1 MALTV
6 EERRA
11 AAAARRQ
18 KVLGRGD
25 SRMAQVTGTLAKP
38 SDATGRF
45 RHRIRICKCTC
56 PADARMDLCF
66 ISQNL

>member
-1 MALTV
+1 MALTA

-25 SRMAQVTGTLAKP
+25 SRLAQVTGTLAKP
-38 SDATGRF
+38 NDIAGMF
-45 RHRIRICKCTC
+45 RYSNICYKDVY
-56 PADARMDLCF
+56 AF
-66 ISQNL
+66 VG

>member
-1 MALTV
+1 MALTT

-38 SDATGRF
+38 SDTPGMF
-45 RHRIRICKCTC
+45 KIIEHITNHNMHQLLL
-56 PADARMDLCF
+56 PT
-66 ISQNL
+66 

>member
-1 MALTV
+1 MALTA

-38 SDATGRF
+38 NDAAGRF
-45 RHRIRICKCTC
+45 WKNKLCCKN
-56 PADARMDLCF
+56 AYA
-66 ISQNL
+66 SHE

>member
-1 MALTV
+1 MALTA

-38 SDATGRF
+38 GDAPGRV
-45 RHRIRICKCTC
+45 
-56 PADARMDLCF
+56 LC
-66 ISQNL
+66 S

>member
-1 MALTV
+1 MALTA

-38 SDATGRF
+38 NDVAGMFLGQTYFSQRN
-45 RHRIRICKCTC
+45 IR
-56 PADARMDLCF
+56 
-66 ISQNL
+66 S